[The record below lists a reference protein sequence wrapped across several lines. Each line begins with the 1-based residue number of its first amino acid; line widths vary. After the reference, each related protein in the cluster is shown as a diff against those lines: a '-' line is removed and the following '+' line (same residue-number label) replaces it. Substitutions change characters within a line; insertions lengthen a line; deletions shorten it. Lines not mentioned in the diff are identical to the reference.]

1 MNYKIKNLEAE
12 SIVSIQS
19 ETDST
24 KSYNI
29 NLKDLTCS
37 CPHFYKKLHAVS
49 IEDPHRLCKHLIRA
63 LHENGIPE
71 HLKSYTEDILW
82 FARHGVAF
90 TSREKVRK
98 QKKLP
103 LSEGCIITVTSDKKV
118 KYCYLSGKV
127 NEDIIHAS
135 LPLNSDQVSLTINN
149 FHGVCNL
156 KENICALPKAYQYME
171 KAILS
176 WLITEKNKLK

>member
-1 MNYKIKNLEAE
+1 MNQDD
-12 SIVSIQS
+12 IVSISS
-19 ETDST
+19 ETNPT
-24 KSYNI
+24 KSYDV
-29 NLKDLTCS
+29 NLKELTCS
-37 CPHFYKKLHAVS
+37 CPHFYKKLHASPV
-49 IEDPHRLCKHLIRA
+49 EDPHRLCKHLIRA

-71 HLKSYTEDILW
+71 HLKKHSDDIIW
-82 FARHGVAF
+82 FAQHGVAF
-90 TSREKVRK
+90 SSRDKVRK

-103 LSEGCIITVTSDKKV
+103 LIEGSIITVISDKKT

-135 LPLNSDQVSLTINN
+135 LPLDGDQVSLTINN
-149 FHGVCNL
+149 FHGACNL

-176 WLITEKNKLK
+176 WLINEKTKLI